1 MSQLGPEQVE
11 PDRGLGRGLELD
23 PEVAAQQKRDRIRRY
38 KTWTV
43 PRLRFVGFGLMMTL
57 LPIHN
62 YFFRGDPSWGTFG
75 FLFSVGMALALLSW
89 GVLARFHDLAWR
101 GFGVDDVFLALDVV
115 PISMLVYLTGAEQ
128 SLLFPLY
135 LFRVG
140 DQTHSTFRRALFF
153 THLVTLAFLGT
164 IAYAAWGAGHPVSW
178 GQEGTKAG
186 LLYFTGFYIALTTR
200 VAERLRKRVH
210 DSIEMTRQFNLRL
223 VSQAVELHQARE
235 DAEVARKAQSAFLA
249 GTSHDLRTPL
259 NAILL
264 YSELLR
270 EDAEGAGQEETVQDL
285 QKIQAAGQ
293 HLLQL
298 LNDLLDLAKVEAGK
312 MTLYLE
318 TLSVPALME
327 DVRNLTAPLVAQKGN
342 SLRLEVDPA
351 LQTLVADATRLRQI
365 LLNLLSNSA
374 KFTEGGEITL
384 SLRRESI
391 GGADWVIAE
400 VRDTGLGMSPDQLG
414 RLFQEFVQGEDS
426 TTKKFGG
433 TGLGLVLCQRLCAL
447 MGGEIQVTSE
457 LGEGSA
463 FTVRLPSR
471 PETDAVPSATNLL
484 AGAFQSPRGRKVLI
498 IDDDEAF
505 RAALGRVFL
514 QEGFEVVEAGCGEE
528 GLEMARE
535 THPSL
540 ITLDVVMPGIDGWTV
555 LRTLKS
561 EPELANIPV
570 FLITLADDRSQGFA
584 LGATEYLPKPIDAR
598 RFQEVLRTFAPS
610 QGSLL
615 LVEDDEVQR
624 RALAR
629 ILEADGWRVQEA
641 AHGHEAL
648 SMLQGELA
656 KGQLPE
662 LVLLDLQMPHMD
674 GFEFME
680 VLRKREAWRALPV
693 VVLTASDLGGAA
705 RSHLTR
711 HEVGSILSKNAY
723 PKEKLLEIVRD
734 MAKSFPTRPQHP

>member
-1 MSQLGPEQVE
+1 MRRLSEEQIQ
-11 PDRGLGRGLELD
+11 PNPAPKGGLELD
-23 PEVAAQQKRDRIRRY
+23 PEVAARQKAERIRRY

-62 YFFRGDPSWGTFG
+62 YFQWGDPNWRTFG
-75 FLFSVGMALALLSW
+75 LLFSVGMALALLSW
-89 GVLARFHDLAWR
+89 GILIRFHDLAWR
-101 GFGVDDVFLALDVV
+101 GLGMDDVFLAVDVL
-115 PISMLVYLTGAEQ
+115 PISMLVYFTGAEQ

-164 IAYAAWGAGHPVSW
+164 IAYAAWVAGHPVSW
-178 GQEGTKAG
+178 GREGTKAG
-186 LLYFTGFYIALTTR
+186 LLYVTGFYMALTTR

-210 DSIEMTRQFNLRL
+210 ESIEMTRQFNLRL
-223 VSQAVELHQARE
+223 VSQAEELRQARE
-235 DAEVARKAQSAFLA
+235 EAEAARKAQSAFLA

-264 YSELLR
+264 YSELLKQ
-270 EDAEGAGQEETVQDL
+270 DAEAAGQEETVQDL
-285 QKIQAAGQ
+285 NKINAAGQ

-312 MTLYLE
+312 MTLFLE
-318 TLSVPALME
+318 DLFVPGLVE
-327 DVRNLTAPLVAQKGN
+327 EVKNLAAPLVAQKGN
-342 SLRLEVDPA
+342 TLRLEVDPV

-384 SLRRESI
+384 ALRPEI
-391 GGADWVIAE
+391 EEGADWVILE

-457 LGEGSA
+457 LGKGST

-471 PETDAVPSATNLL
+471 PEIDSVPSAFALL
-484 AGAFQSPRGRKVLI
+484 PGTFQGPFGKKVLI
-498 IDDDEAF
+498 IDDDRAF
-505 RAALGRVFL
+505 REALRRIFV

-528 GLEMARE
+528 GLQMARE
-535 THPSL
+535 TQPSL

-561 EPELANIPV
+561 EPELAGIPV
-570 FLITLADDRSQGFA
+570 FLITLAGDRSQGFA
-584 LGATEYLPKPIDAR
+584 LGATEYLPKPIDPR

-615 LVEDDEVQR
+615 LVEDDEDQR

-629 ILEADGWRVQEA
+629 ILEGDGWRVQEA
-641 AHGHEAL
+641 GHGRDAL
-648 SMLQGELA
+648 GILEEELA
-656 KGQLPE
+656 RGLMPD
-662 LVLLDLQMPHMD
+662 LILLDLMMPHMD
-674 GFEFME
+674 GFEFMDI
-680 VLRKREAWRALPV
+680 LGKRDPWRAIPV
-693 VVLTASDLGGAA
+693 VVLTSADLEEAA
-705 RSHLTR
+705 RSRLALHQ
-711 HEVGSILSKNAY
+711 VGSILPKNAY
-723 PKEKLLEIVRD
+723 PTEKLLEIVRD
-734 MAKSFPTRPQHP
+734 MAKVFPVRP